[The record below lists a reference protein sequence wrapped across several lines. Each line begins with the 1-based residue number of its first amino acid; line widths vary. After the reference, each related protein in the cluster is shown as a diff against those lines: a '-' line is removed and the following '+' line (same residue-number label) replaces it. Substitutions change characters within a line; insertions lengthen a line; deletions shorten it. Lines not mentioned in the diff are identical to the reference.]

1 MAGHARVADG
11 RHALAGKWLRRLM
24 GAFLALALN
33 PIDTR
38 ALATRALA
46 TVPESAGIGDMQ
58 GKATPGLGTLG
69 GGIAAAGQNAAAAK
83 EKAEEDAAY
92 EELKT
97 RQEQARIDAEKQAKD
112 EAAEAARV
120 ANHHWG
126 DPETLADHY
135 ARHGEGVGATSEEEY
150 ADMAHEFYLNKKQYQ
165 VKVDKEGIT
174 RVYDATRNLFG
185 SYNPDGTTR
194 TYFAP
199 TGGQAYF
206 DNQEW
211 AMP

>member
-1 MAGHARVADG
+1 MS
-11 RHALAGKWLRRLM
+11 
-24 GAFLALALN
+24 AFLALALN

-38 ALATRALA
+38 AFATRALA
-46 TVPESAGIGDMQ
+46 TAPESAGIGDMQ
-58 GKATPGLGTLG
+58 GKATPGLEALG

-92 EELKT
+92 EGLKA
-97 RQEQARIDAEKQAKD
+97 RQEQDRIDAEKQAKD
-112 EAAEAARV
+112 EAAEAARA
-120 ANHHWG
+120 ANNYWEK
-126 DPETLADHY
+126 PETLARHY
-135 ARHGEGVGATSEEEY
+135 AEHGEGVGATSEEEY
-150 ADMAHEFYLNKKQYQ
+150 ADMAHEFYLNKGQCQ

-174 RVYDATRNLFG
+174 RVYDAARNLFG

-206 DNQEW
+206 DNQGW

>member
-11 RHALAGKWLRRLM
+11 GHALAGKWLRRLM
-24 GAFLALALN
+24 GALLSLAPN

-46 TVPESAGIGDMQ
+46 TAPESAGIGDMQ
-58 GKATPGLGTLG
+58 GKATPGLEALG

-92 EELKT
+92 EGLKA
-97 RQEQARIDAEKQAKD
+97 RQEQDRIDAEKQAKD
-112 EAAEAARV
+112 EAAEAARA
-120 ANHHWG
+120 ANNYWEK
-126 DPETLADHY
+126 PETLARHY
-135 ARHGEGVGATSEEEY
+135 AEHGEGVGATSEEEY
-150 ADMAHEFYLNKKQYQ
+150 ARIAHELYLHKEQYQ

-174 RVYDATRNLFG
+174 RVYDAARNLFG

-194 TYFAP
+194 TYLAP

-206 DNQEW
+206 DNQGW

>member
-11 RHALAGKWLRRLM
+11 GHALAGKWPRRLM
-24 GAFLALALN
+24 GAFLALAPN

-46 TVPESAGIGDMQ
+46 TAPESAGIGDMQ

-83 EKAEEDAAY
+83 EAAKEKAEEDAAY
-92 EELKT
+92 AEH
-97 RQEQARIDAEKQAKD
+97 DAEEAQLRRSAEDRGKR
-112 EAAEAARV
+112 EAAEALRA

-126 DPETLADHY
+126 DPETLAGHY
-135 ARHGEGVGATSEEEY
+135 AEHGEGVGATSKEEY
-150 ADMAHEFYLNKKQYQ
+150 ADMAHELYLNKEQYQ
-165 VKVDKEGIT
+165 VKVDREGIT
-174 RVYDATRNLFG
+174 RVYDAARNLFG
-185 SYNPDGTTR
+185 AYNPNGTTKS
-194 TYFAP
+194 YFAP

-206 DNQEW
+206 DKQ
-211 AMP
+211 

>member
-1 MAGHARVADG
+1 MAQAAHGRVSRARAQPDRHEGPRDEGTRHGPGVRRDRRHAGEGHARS
-11 RHALAGKWLRRLM
+11 
-24 GAFLALALN
+24 GA
-33 PIDTR
+33 
-38 ALATRALA
+38 
-46 TVPESAGIGDMQ
+46 
-58 GKATPGLGTLG
+58 LG
-69 GGIAAAGQNAAAAK
+69 GGIAAAGQNAAAAE
-83 EKAEEDAAY
+83 EKAAKEEDAAY

-120 ANHHWG
+120 ANNYWEK
-126 DPETLADHY
+126 PETLARHY
-135 ARHGEGVGATSEEEY
+135 AEHGEGVGATSEEEY
-150 ADMAHEFYLNKKQYQ
+150 TRMAHEFYLNKKQYQ

-174 RVYDATRNLFG
+174 RVYDAARNLFG

-206 DNQEW
+206 DNQGW